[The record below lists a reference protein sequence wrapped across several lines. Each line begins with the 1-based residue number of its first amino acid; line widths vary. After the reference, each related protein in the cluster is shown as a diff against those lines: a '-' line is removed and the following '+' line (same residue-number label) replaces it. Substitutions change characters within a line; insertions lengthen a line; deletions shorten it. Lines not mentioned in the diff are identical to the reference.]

1 MDLSVVRHPYPPEGA
16 AEAWALAKY
25 SENRQLTD
33 VAVLFGR
40 AKYQA
45 DVAALGLLVK
55 RFTDSLKHGVPP
67 TSMLHAA
74 RQIVIVPSSRGV
86 AMALASAL
94 AAAMNVTSPLA
105 KISLTRPISSMN
117 DVALGDRPAH
127 VAGAFRLDRTLKH
140 DKILLVDDVIDTGS
154 TMAEAIRAVRLES
167 PAVEVVC
174 VAAVAVNRRSMG
186 GSRTP
191 LLQRNP

>member
-45 DVAALGLLVK
+45 DVEALGLLVK
-55 RFTDSLKHGVPP
+55 RFAALKHGVPP
-67 TSMLHAA
+67 ASMLHAA

-105 KISLTRPISSMN
+105 KISLTRPIASMN
-117 DVALGDRPAH
+117 DVALGDRPAN
-127 VAGAFRLDRTLKH
+127 VAGAFRLDMKLKH
-140 DKILLVDDVIDTGS
+140 DKVVLVDDVLDTGS
-154 TMAEAIRAVRLES
+154 TMAEAIRAVRVES

>member
-16 AEAWALAKY
+16 VEAWALAKH
-25 SENRQLTD
+25 SENRQLTEI
-33 VAVLFGR
+33 AELFGR

-55 RFTDSLKHGVPP
+55 RFADSFKHGVPP
-67 TSMLHAA
+67 DSMLHEA

-94 AAAMNVTSPLA
+94 ATVMNLSSPLA
-105 KISLTRPISSMN
+105 EISVTRPISSMN

-127 VAGAFRLDRTLKH
+127 VAGAFRLGRTLKH

-154 TMAEAIRAVRLES
+154 TMAEAIRAVRLEA
-167 PAVEVVC
+167 PDVEVVC
-174 VAAVAVNRRSMG
+174 VAAIAVNRRAMTR
-186 GSRTP
+186 SRTP
-191 LLQRNP
+191 LLQREP